1 MGLIERCQLG
11 NWTWEN
17 DGDVL
22 DSAQIF
28 QIILRLGSEKH
39 LEEVGSV
46 AVEQRLE
53 EAGGL
58 FYRRPSSC
66 KSSTFMENL
75 SYALLTVLEKLTD
88 TGDFIYEC
96 CVVTICNIYGG
107 VCSWSLV
114 NKCGAVWRRV
124 KCGATRCFY
133 CEVVVRSNLSS
144 RHLSIGG
151 GCRWLVHKEN

>member
-1 MGLIERCQLG
+1 MEIEPERTMATFWIPPRFFKLFFALG
-11 NWTWEN
+11 PKNTSRKFDPWLSSRDW
-17 DGDVL
+17 
-22 DSAQIF
+22 
-28 QIILRLGSEKH
+28 RK
-39 LEEVGSV
+39 LEVSST
-46 AVEQRLE
+46 
-53 EAGGL
+53 GGL
-58 FYRRPSSC
+58 RAA
-66 KSSTFMENL
+66 KVQHLMESL
-75 SYALLTVLEKLTD
+75 SYASLTVLGKLTD

-107 VCSWSLV
+107 VWSWSLV